1 MAQYSAEILWQRGEQ
16 DFLGNRYSRRH
27 LLRFDGGAEVAG
39 SSSPHVVPVPM
50 SDAAAVDTE
59 EAFVAS
65 LASCHMLWFLS
76 IAAKRKFCVDR
87 YADAAVGVMAKNA
100 EGKMAMTVVTLR
112 PEVRF
117 SGERLPTREQLEQL
131 HHEAHAECFIAN
143 SVKTEVRCEPVYAH
157 A

>member
-1 MAQYSAEILWQRGEQ
+1 MTQYSAEILWQRGEQ
-16 DFLGNRYSRRH
+16 DFPGNRYSRRH
-27 LLRFDGGAEVAG
+27 VMRFDGGAEVVG

-50 SDAAAVDTE
+50 SDAAAIDPE

-65 LASCHMLWFLS
+65 LSSCHMLWCLA

-100 EGKMAMTVVTLR
+100 EGKMAITVVTLR
-112 PEVRF
+112 PEVHF
-117 SGERLPTREQLEQL
+117 SGERLPMREQIDQL

-143 SVKTEVRCEPVYAH
+143 SVKTEVHCEPVYAH
-157 A
+157 E